1 MHAKDPAF
9 LPVSGFVLPRF
20 AGLPTFMRL
29 PYAPPE
35 DARFAALDI
44 GIVGVP
50 WDNGTTNRPGPRHG
64 PRALRDAS
72 TMIRQ
77 FNQATGVHPFHLVR
91 CADVGDTSV
100 NPVDVMDAMARI
112 EGFFDGM
119 VAAGIAP
126 LTAGGDHLT
135 SLPVLRALSRRK
147 GAQGPVGMIHF
158 DSHTDFYDSYF
169 GGYRYT
175 HGTPFRR
182 AVEEGILDPKRTVQI
197 GIRGTGYDGEDV
209 EFARSQGVRLF
220 FIEEVMDRGP
230 DAVMAE
236 ARAIVGEKPVYVSF
250 DIDGIDPSQ
259 APGTG
264 TPEVGGFSVHQAQRM
279 IRHLAG
285 LDILGA
291 DLVEVSPPFD
301 MQGMTSWVG
310 VNIMFELLCP
320 LAQAVVRRGGKA

>member
-1 MHAKDPAF
+1 MHAKDPDF

-29 PYAPPE
+29 PYAPPG
-35 DARFAALDI
+35 DPRHATLDI

-50 WDNGTTNRPGPRHG
+50 WDNGTSNRPGPRHG

-91 CADVGDTSV
+91 CADVGDTPV
-100 NPVDVMDAMARI
+100 NPADVMDALARI
-112 EGFFDGM
+112 GGFFADM
-119 VAAGIAP
+119 VEAGITP
-126 LTAGGDHLT
+126 LTAGGDQLT
-135 SLPVLRALSRRK
+135 SLPVLRALAR
-147 GAQGPVGMIHF
+147 AGPVGMIHF

-182 AVEEGILDPKRTVQI
+182 AVEEGLLDPRRTVQI

-209 EFARSQGVRLF
+209 EFARANGVRLF
-220 FIEEVMDRGP
+220 FIEEVMDKGP

-236 ARAIVGEKPVYVSF
+236 ARAIVGGGRTYVSF
-250 DIDGIDPSQ
+250 DIDGLDPSH

-264 TPEVGGFSVHQAQRM
+264 TPEIGGFSTHQAQRM
-279 IRHLAG
+279 LRHLSG
-285 LDILGA
+285 LDLVGA

-301 MQGMTSWVG
+301 VAGLTSWAG
-310 VNIMFELLCP
+310 ISLMFEMLCP
-320 LAQAVVRRGGKA
+320 LAEAVARRGGKS